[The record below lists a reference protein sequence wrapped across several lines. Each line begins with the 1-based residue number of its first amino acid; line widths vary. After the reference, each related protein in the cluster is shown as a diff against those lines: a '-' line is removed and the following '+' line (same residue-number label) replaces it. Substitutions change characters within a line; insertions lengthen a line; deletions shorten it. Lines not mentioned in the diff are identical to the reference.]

1 MKHSIFI
8 LASIFP
14 YGKSEPYLEEE
25 LNYISRIKNSRIV
38 LFSLSP
44 RKGDVKKKM
53 PSNVEINPI
62 FFKGYFFYFL
72 HSLTL
77 LFDTKFYK
85 EFFKLLKSKKLTFRK
100 FIKLTTYLSQANY
113 EYKRIKKLLKKKYH
127 LPKES
132 TVVFYSYRL
141 EYQAYILYSLRSD
154 YPNCK
159 FIARAHRYDLYE
171 EFSKAH
177 YLPFQEDIITSLD
190 DVITISK
197 DGFKYLKDKY
207 PFADNISL
215 RYLGTKDYLLNKDW
229 KKNPKK
235 IKIISCS
242 NITPIKRVELIAQS
256 LYKISENI
264 EIEWVH
270 YGDGENNSK
279 VKLETEI
286 ENLPSN
292 IKVYLPGYIDSS
304 ALMEIYKNQDFDIF
318 VNVSTSEGI
327 PVSIMEATSF
337 GIPIIA
343 TDVGGTSEIV
353 KDGYNGFLLESDFST
368 GKLSELIIMFYK
380 MNECEYLQFRNNS
393 REIWEEFFSAE
404 KNYLDFCIYL
414 QNLI

>member
-1 MKHSIFI
+1 M
-8 LASIFP
+8 
-14 YGKSEPYLEEE
+14 
-25 LNYISRIKNSRIV
+25 
-38 LFSLSP
+38 
-44 RKGDVKKKM
+44 
-53 PSNVEINPI
+53 
-62 FFKGYFFYFL
+62 
-72 HSLTL
+72 
-77 LFDTKFYK
+77 
-85 EFFKLLKSKKLTFRK
+85 
-100 FIKLTTYLSQANY
+100 
-113 EYKRIKKLLKKKYH
+113 
-127 LPKES
+127 
-132 TVVFYSYRL
+132 
-141 EYQAYILYSLRSD
+141 
-154 YPNCK
+154 
-159 FIARAHRYDLYE
+159 
-171 EFSKAH
+171 
-177 YLPFQEDIITSLD
+177 
-190 DVITISK
+190 
-197 DGFKYLKDKY
+197 
-207 PFADNISL
+207 
-215 RYLGTKDYLLNKDW
+215 
-229 KKNPKK
+229 
-235 IKIISCS
+235 
-242 NITPIKRVELIAQS
+242 IAQS